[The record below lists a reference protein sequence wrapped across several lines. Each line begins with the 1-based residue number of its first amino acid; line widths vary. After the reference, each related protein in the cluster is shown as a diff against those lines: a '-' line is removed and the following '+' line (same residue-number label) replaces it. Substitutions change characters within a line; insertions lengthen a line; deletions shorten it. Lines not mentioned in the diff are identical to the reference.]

1 MRRRFTIAL
10 IIACTGFLSGRL
22 TAADVLPQATGRT
35 SLSDLLKVQQSVQ
48 TLMPKLRTAVVA
60 IQTHDGTA
68 SGVIITEDGLILT
81 AAHVA
86 EKPGREMRV
95 ILDDGKVVKATTLG
109 LDKTADAALM
119 QLNDNDVKW
128 PHVRVSRKV
137 TKAQPGVWCI
147 ALGHPGGFDK
157 QRGVVLRVG
166 KIVKQTANSLQT
178 DCVLMGGDSGGPL
191 FNLAGEVIGI
201 HSQIWEDRDQNMHV
215 SMAPFFRSWD
225 DLKMSQIIRVWSTGS
240 GGYLGVGLGIS
251 DGIEIKIALIKKSSP
266 ASQAGMMQDDVI
278 LALDGEKMPSVS
290 QFQNAVRARPAGTQ
304 ILLQLKRGTETLDLK
319 ATLGSQPK
327 EDEG

>member
-1 MRRRFTIAL
+1 MRCRIIHAL
-10 IIACTGFLSGRL
+10 VFVCTGIL
-22 TAADVLPQATGRT
+22 AADVVPAGPERT
-35 SLSDLLKVQQSVQ
+35 TLGDLLKVQQSVQ
-48 TLMPKLRTAVVA
+48 SLLPKLRPAVVA

-68 SGVIITEDGLILT
+68 SGVIITQDGLILT

-95 ILDDGKVVKATTLG
+95 VLDDGKVVKAVTLG
-109 LDKTADAALM
+109 LDKTTDAALM
-119 QLNDNDVKW
+119 QLRDSGAKW
-128 PHVRVSRKV
+128 PFVKV
-137 TKAQPGVWCI
+137 NREVVKAQPGVWCI

-166 KIVKQTANSLQT
+166 KIVRQTANSLQT

-225 DLKMSQIIRVWSTGS
+225 DMKMSRIIRVWGTGS
-240 GGYLGVGLGIS
+240 GGYLGVNLGPADVSPVRILQVNKGS
-251 DGIEIKIALIKKSSP
+251 AADRARLIK
-266 ASQAGMMQDDVI
+266 DDQIV
-278 LALDGEKMPSVS
+278 ALDGEAVHTVS
-290 QFQNAVRARPAGTQ
+290 QFQNAVRARPAGTEIRLRIQ
-304 ILLQLKRGTETLDLK
+304 RGAETIEIK
-319 ATLGSQPK
+319 ATLTPPPK
-327 EDEG
+327 EDAG